1 MDTPCY
7 RRKAHASIKMT
18 CIPYKLSQHTS
29 VSSVRDMRIF
39 LILGGIQMKKGLTLS
54 DILVTVLVSVIF
66 AVIYNLW
73 WIVNNTVQP
82 LGLHLDQLMYGMWF
96 SAAVV
101 AYLIIPKMGI
111 ALLAEFAAGAGETI
125 LMGRFDIPTIIY
137 ALLQG
142 LACEIVFAIFRYKS
156 RALMVAVLAGMAAAI
171 ISLPIDW
178 YYGYLNEVATWN
190 LILLISFRVISG
202 AVLAGIFPFILV
214 KALDQTGVTKLFR
227 PASKDDYDTL

>member
-1 MDTPCY
+1 
-7 RRKAHASIKMT
+7 
-18 CIPYKLSQHTS
+18 
-29 VSSVRDMRIF
+29 
-39 LILGGIQMKKGLTLS
+39 MKKGLTLS

-73 WIVNNTVQP
+73 WVVTKTIEP
-82 LGLHLDQLMYGMWF
+82 LGLQLDQLMYGMWF
-96 SAAVV
+96 AAAVV

-125 LMGRFDIPTIIY
+125 MMGRFDIPTIIY

-142 LACEIVFAIFRYKS
+142 LACEIVFALFRYRS
-156 RALMVAVLAGMAAAI
+156 RAFMVAVLAGTASAL

-178 YYGYLNEVATWN
+178 HYGYLSEVAQWN
-190 LILLISFRVISG
+190 LILLIVFRLVSG
-202 AVLAGIFPFILV
+202 AVLAGVFPYYLV

-227 PASKDDYDTL
+227 PASKDDYDAL

>member
-1 MDTPCY
+1 
-7 RRKAHASIKMT
+7 
-18 CIPYKLSQHTS
+18 
-29 VSSVRDMRIF
+29 
-39 LILGGIQMKKGLTLS
+39 MKKGLTLS

-73 WIVNNTVQP
+73 WAVTNTLQP

-125 LMGRFDIPTIIY
+125 MMGRFDIPTIIY

-142 LACEIVFAIFRYKS
+142 LACEIIFAIFHYKS
-156 RALMVAVLAGMAAAI
+156 RAFMVAILAGMAAAI

-190 LILLISFRVISG
+190 LILLIAFRIISG
-202 AVLAGIFPFILV
+202 AILAGVFPYLLV

-227 PASKDDYDTL
+227 PASKDDYDAL

>member
-1 MDTPCY
+1 MDTPCF
-7 RRKAHASIKMT
+7 RRKAYASIKMT

-202 AVLAGIFPFILV
+202 AVLAGVFPYILV